1 MTSLQRFSEKLLE
14 RQQNLT
20 LRSLQISK
28 NGIDFYSNDYLG
40 LARNIK
46 LAENIK
52 ENYDKHTFQG
62 NFLGDFLGNGATGS
76 RLLSGNNMLV
86 ENLEKKLANLFC
98 GQSALLFNSGYAAN
112 SALLSTVTQKGD
124 TIIYDSLIH
133 ASLHEGCRLTFANTW
148 AFRHNDLV
156 ELEKKLQLAKGDKFV
171 VIESV
176 YSMDGDVALLPEIVV
191 LCKNY
196 NAYLIVDEAHSTGIY
211 GENGNGLCCEL
222 GIEHDIF
229 ARVYTFGKAVGVH
242 GACVVG
248 SQILVD
254 YLVNFAKGFIYTTAL
269 PPHNLVSISTA
280 FDFIAENPQFKIDL
294 FNNIQYFNSLQ
305 EENHKENN
313 TENHEKNHEK
323 NFNTSIKAIK
333 IVGNKACKKVAN
345 HLISLGFELRP
356 IVAPTVAVGE
366 ERIRICLHAYNTY
379 QEIANLI
386 AEIHK
391 MGI

>member
-1 MTSLQRFSEKLLE
+1 LTSLQRFSEKLFE

-20 LRSLQISK
+20 LRALQISK

-40 LARNIK
+40 LARNLK

-52 ENYDKHTFQG
+52 ENYEKHAFLG
-62 NFLGDFLGNGATGS
+62 NFIRNGATGS
-76 RLLSGNNMLV
+76 RLLSGNNVMV
-86 ENLEKKLANLFC
+86 ENLEKKLAKLFLAE
-98 GQSALLFNSGYAAN
+98 SALLFNSGYAAN

-124 TIIYDSLIH
+124 TVIYDSLIH

-176 YSMDGDVALLPEIVV
+176 YSMDGDVALLPEIVA
-191 LCKNY
+191 LCKY
-196 NAYLIVDEAHSTGIY
+196 YKAYLIVDEAHSTGIY

-222 GIEHDIF
+222 GIENDIF

-280 FDFIAENPQFKIDL
+280 FDFIAENPQFKMAL
-294 FNNIQYFNSLQ
+294 FSNIQYFNSLQ
-305 EENHKENN
+305 EENHKEN
-313 TENHEKNHEK
+313 
-323 NFNTSIKAIK
+323 FNTSIKVIK
-333 IVGNKACKKVAN
+333 IAGNEACKKVAT
-345 HLISLGFELRP
+345 HLINLGFELRP

-366 ERIRICLHAYNTY
+366 ERIRICLHAYNTHE
-379 QEIANLI
+379 EIANLI
-386 AEIHK
+386 AEMHK
-391 MGI
+391 ISVGYNI